1 MSDILSRWLNHEVGL
16 SETVDPGN
24 FAKDFSN
31 GYLFGEILHKYQT
44 QEDFNRFLK
53 NDTSISKLNNFSRLE
68 PSLQLLGVFF
78 DKNTARD
85 LMQEKQGVATNLLHQ
100 LHVAL
105 EWKRSTGASR
115 TVMQPAVRAKVH
127 KKEKESCSLPIHLPQ
142 LVKHNADKNLQ
153 KAAQHYAGKSQ
164 HTNYLPEVTQPIRQK
179 QPLKVHNEKRMEKS
193 GKVDLEEHKDFP
205 DNNTKL
211 LKQPSCSLRP
221 SRRKRQD
228 QLKDK
233 EARFVQSEI
242 AAFEAKQHK
251 RVTSGFGSLSS
262 SSDQLIPADSSFG
275 AIKQGSGVPGS
286 KNKPILQ
293 SNSKYIQGIRQRLK
307 ENAVAREEGQ
317 KRVDR
322 FLLEQ
327 SKAHEAQQEMQLE
340 DLLVRRMM
348 RQSQQEQ
355 RLAEQLMQIRR
366 QKEVIVENRLF
377 REQQYQQQRE
387 RDFEQALNREAI
399 LAQQAKLAREEEIK
413 KELELCNRL
422 AAERA
427 QTRHEKH
434 VATCSDILGQIVDLA
449 TQVGEY
455 RLSTGSSSLLPE
467 KKSKELKE
475 LFLRG
480 VPLYEPRNSEPDS
493 GFFSSTNPSEL
504 KKQET
509 LNNLDYNEY
518 TNMVGEWAWPT
529 DSGETKLPP
538 STNSILA
545 HVLRRLRKIAHP
557 PTVESSA
564 PSFSQFRIKACV
576 LSKFCSG
583 KTSCLAKIGEALGI
597 CVLSTDTLIDEALR
611 AFKDGEEIT
620 DKLGE
625 KGSEP
630 LHTSSALLQPDLNK
644 QEEKKE
650 CSDKLPTLPT
660 SGVAAVKEMRKGNVV
675 PNELIVDMLVE
686 AISQVPPQSGWI
698 LDGFPLHIS
707 QAHMLEK
714 ALGGSV
720 EEEGDFVS
728 NTTETG
734 ADPDLLSPLPP
745 HPPVLDLALLLDIPD
760 ERVVR
765 RAYSPTD
772 TSAAAESPHTDN
784 TVHSAQITHRV
795 AAFRDAWPELE
806 KWFGAKQNILVRLNA
821 DVEEGELYSAV
832 ESVLQEVIKKKHE
845 APVDRLVEDALL
857 GSTNALDT
865 RTSPVGSCSS
875 IKKEN
880 DPRHSANVSPSSVS
894 VEGSTGGNMVRPDS
908 AVSTPGSVIHP
919 FVNEPLP
926 PHVPENLCS
935 RWDNACQSYVNNIK
949 QIMQQLRL
957 QLTFVDRHLFN
968 IRERYSHYLGS
979 PDLKQELVSQWQ
991 KDFNSIPD
999 DMRKDEETK
1008 AELHLRMDE
1017 LRERLW
1023 DISDKHREED
1033 EQERKALMCD
1043 GWLEEQAAML
1053 INHHSMIIQVE
1064 LSRFRETLCTL
1075 RLYYWSMHRKVPL
1088 VPVSKEIYISVL
1100 QPTGAKDQEDAED
1113 PLSSGVQD
1121 QMSDSKDKK
1130 RKPQPDSKETA
1141 SKVADESPLEPM
1153 KLLQEKLL
1161 ADYEQAIQAIG
1172 DMLKTFCVSVR
1183 VSGEVQEKE
1192 TKEQETLPQKE
1203 NVTKKGS
1210 SSAKKAKKEQQPHG
1224 KQPGMIFNNISSFSF
1239 QIVLLAQPIDDPE
1252 QSQILKTT
1260 ERTHDRKIRDKIRK
1274 EHTAAL
1280 THEENSAKVRL
1291 ELVKG
1296 HGLMLV
1302 ESLQSRVQETFGNME
1317 KLFQRRY
1324 LSEMKCIDQLSEV
1337 VCHHIEAGA
1346 KLQYELVMED
1356 CDFYLN
1362 GDCQLFPDASPPPR
1376 PAPVEKPSRSTLTVA
1391 QLESLHCQLSK
1402 IAPSGLMSSSAF
1414 FIFLED
1420 LVSNSLGRNIVPEAW
1435 TDMNQTQL
1443 LEMVSLLTDEYELI
1457 DWRRFL
1463 LSAALPWPLPSLT
1476 QLLDLLQQFKEADAG
1491 DTGYLNKGQF
1501 LQTELWFCSER
1512 VQNVPEDPLEPVPYN
1527 RLASLRKFFFQLF
1540 ADPTSSPPQ
1549 LDYVSMLQYFAAD
1562 PNPRQ
1567 GFIRALSVVLG
1578 QHLQQPSQSLLVK
1591 SLPRLE
1597 ETTEFTSVK
1606 FTEDYKEEAAL
1617 FSPTSFFKDQ
1627 DVSISALLNVV
1638 CHKVT
1643 KMEGGAPLP
1652 PGCLSQEEHK
1662 QNLENVYTELGYN
1675 PDESVPFSILSKHP
1689 YTEMLI
1695 ESSTHFQL
1703 VNLWNAAGPS
1713 G

>member
-16 SETVDPGN
+16 SESVDPGN

-31 GYLFGEILHKYQT
+31 GYLFGEILHKYQM
-44 QEDFNRFLK
+44 QEDFNMFLK
-53 NDTSISKLNNFSRLE
+53 NEGPHDTPVSKLSNFSRLE

-85 LMQEKQGVATNLLHQ
+85 LMQEKPGVATNLLHQ

-105 EWKRSTGASR
+105 EWKRSTGANR
-115 TVMQPAVRAKVH
+115 TVMQPTVRAKVH
-127 KKEKESCSLPIHLPQ
+127 KKEKESRSLPIVSFVF
-142 LVKHNADKNLQ
+142 VKL
-153 KAAQHYAGKSQ
+153 Y
-164 HTNYLPEVTQPIRQK
+164 TFFFFFTFII
-179 QPLKVHNEKRMEKS
+179 
-193 GKVDLEEHKDFP
+193 F
-205 DNNTKL
+205 
-211 LKQPSCSLRP
+211 
-221 SRRKRQD
+221 
-228 QLKDK
+228 
-233 EARFVQSEI
+233 
-242 AAFEAKQHK
+242 
-251 RVTSGFGSLSS
+251 S
-262 SSDQLIPADSSFG
+262 SSDPLNPADSSFG
-275 AIKQGSGVPGS
+275 GIKPGSGVPGS

-317 KRVDR
+317 KRVDS

-387 RDFEQALNREAI
+387 RDFLQALNREAV

-427 QTRHEKH
+427 QSRHEKH

-455 RLSTGSSSLLPE
+455 RLSTGSLLPE

-480 VPLYEPRNSEPDS
+480 VSLYEPRNSEPES
-493 GFFSSTNPSEL
+493 GFFLSTNPSEL
-504 KKQET
+504 KKQEI

-518 TNMVGEWAWPT
+518 TNMVGEWAWPM

-538 STNSILA
+538 STNIILA
-545 HVLRRLRKIAHP
+545 HVLQRLRKIAHS

-583 KTSCLAKIGEALGI
+583 KTSCLAKIGEGKKKI
-597 CVLSTDTLIDEALR
+597 KNLIT
-611 AFKDGEEIT
+611 K
-620 DKLGE
+620 
-625 KGSEP
+625 
-630 LHTSSALLQPDLNK
+630 
-644 QEEKKE
+644 
-650 CSDKLPTLPT
+650 SDSFLF
-660 SGVAAVKEMRKGNVV
+660 
-675 PNELIVDMLVE
+675 
-686 AISQVPPQSGWI
+686 ISQVPPQSGWI
-698 LDGFPLHIS
+698 LDGFPLDIS

-720 EEEGDFVS
+720 EEEGDCVS
-728 NTTETG
+728 NATETG

-760 ERVVR
+760 ESVVR
-765 RAYSPTD
+765 QAYSPTGM
-772 TSAAAESPHTDN
+772 
-784 TVHSAQITHRV
+784 RLV

-806 KWFGAKQNILVRLNA
+806 KWFGAKQNILVRLDA

-832 ESVLQEVIKKKHE
+832 ESVMQEVIKKKQ
-845 APVDRLVEDALL
+845 
-857 GSTNALDT
+857 
-865 RTSPVGSCSS
+865 
-875 IKKEN
+875 
-880 DPRHSANVSPSSVS
+880 
-894 VEGSTGGNMVRPDS
+894 EGDFF
-908 AVSTPGSVIHP
+908 AV
-919 FVNEPLP
+919 FN
-926 PHVPENLCS
+926 VPENLCS
-935 RWDNACQSYVNNIK
+935 HWDNACQSYVNNIK

-957 QLTFVDRHLFN
+957 Q
-968 IRERYSHYLGS
+968 ERYSHYLGS

-991 KDFNSIPD
+991 KDFNSVPD

-1008 AELHLRMDE
+1008 AELHLRMD
-1017 LRERLW
+1017 
-1023 DISDKHREED
+1023 
-1033 EQERKALMCD
+1033 
-1043 GWLEEQAAML
+1043 
-1053 INHHSMIIQVE
+1053 
-1064 LSRFRETLCTL
+1064 
-1075 RLYYWSMHRKVPL
+1075 
-1088 VPVSKEIYISVL
+1088 
-1100 QPTGAKDQEDAED
+1100 
-1113 PLSSGVQD
+1113 
-1121 QMSDSKDKK
+1121 
-1130 RKPQPDSKETA
+1130 
-1141 SKVADESPLEPM
+1141 
-1153 KLLQEKLL
+1153 
-1161 ADYEQAIQAIG
+1161 
-1172 DMLKTFCVSVR
+1172 VR
-1183 VSGEVQEKE
+1183 V
-1192 TKEQETLPQKE
+1192 LCDILYCD
-1203 NVTKKGS
+1203 
-1210 SSAKKAKKEQQPHG
+1210 AKV
-1224 KQPGMIFNNISSFSF
+1224 INWLCCFISQYFCGYF
-1239 QIVLLAQPIDDPE
+1239 PVFVFLCFV
-1252 QSQILKTT
+1252 
-1260 ERTHDRKIRDKIRK
+1260 
-1274 EHTAAL
+1274 
-1280 THEENSAKVRL
+1280 ENSAKVRL
-1291 ELVKG
+1291 ELVKC

-1324 LSEMKCIDQLSEV
+1324 LSEMKWYDCMNLCSHMVWCGWTLCVYVLFEQVTCKCI
-1337 VCHHIEAGA
+1337 HN
-1346 KLQYELVMED
+1346 ED

-1362 GDCQLFPDASPPPR
+1362 GDCQLFPDVSPPPR
-1376 PAPVEKPSRSTLTVA
+1376 PAPAEKPNRSTLTVS

-1435 TDMNQTQL
+1435 TDLNQTQL
-1443 LEMVSLLTDEYELI
+1443 LEMVSLLSDEYELI

-1476 QLLDLLQQFKEADAG
+1476 QLLELLRHFKEADAG
-1491 DTGYLNKGQF
+1491 DTGYLNEGQF

-1512 VQNVPEDPLEPVPYN
+1512 VQGVPEDPSEPLPYN
-1527 RLASLRKFFFQLF
+1527 RLFFFQLF

-1591 SLPRLE
+1591 
-1597 ETTEFTSVK
+1597 
-1606 FTEDYKEEAAL
+1606 
-1617 FSPTSFFKDQ
+1617 
-1627 DVSISALLNVV
+1627 
-1638 CHKVT
+1638 
-1643 KMEGGAPLP
+1643 
-1652 PGCLSQEEHK
+1652 
-1662 QNLENVYTELGYN
+1662 NLENVYTELGYN

-1703 VNLWNAAGPS
+1703 VVSLCKYFCISVDPLIPNPPTQHLVTWLDCIGINLAFACFANFF
-1713 G
+1713 

>member
-16 SETVDPGN
+16 SESVDPGN

-31 GYLFGEILHKYQT
+31 GYLFGEILHKYQM
-44 QEDFNRFLK
+44 QEDFNMFLK
-53 NDTSISKLNNFSRLE
+53 NDTPVSKLSNFSRLE

-85 LMQEKQGVATNLLHQ
+85 LMQEKPGVATNLLHQ

-105 EWKRSTGASR
+105 EWKRSTGANR
-115 TVMQPAVRAKVH
+115 TVMQPTVRAKVH
-127 KKEKESCSLPIHLPQ
+127 KKEKESRSLPIV
-142 LVKHNADKNLQ
+142 VKPNADKNLQ
-153 KAAQHYAGKSQ
+153 KTGQQYAAKSQ

-179 QPLKVHNEKRMEKS
+179 QPLKVHNEKRMENN
-193 GKVDLEEHKDFP
+193 GQVDLEEHKDFP
-205 DNNTKL
+205 TNNTKL
-211 LKQPSCSLRP
+211 LKQPSCSLNP
-221 SRRKRQD
+221 SRRK
-228 QLKDK
+228 LKDK

-242 AAFEAKQHK
+242 AAFEAKRHK

-262 SSDQLIPADSSFG
+262 SSDPLNPADSSFG
-275 AIKQGSGVPGS
+275 GIKPGSGVPGS

-317 KRVDR
+317 KRVDS

-387 RDFEQALNREAI
+387 RDFLQALNREAV

-427 QTRHEKH
+427 QSRHEKH

-455 RLSTGSSSLLPE
+455 RLSTGSLLPE

-480 VPLYEPRNSEPDS
+480 VSLYEPRNSEPES
-493 GFFSSTNPSEL
+493 GFFLSTNPSEL
-504 KKQET
+504 KKQEI

-518 TNMVGEWAWPT
+518 TNMVGEWAWPM

-538 STNSILA
+538 STNIILA
-545 HVLRRLRKIAHP
+545 HVLQRLRKIAHS

-620 DKLGE
+620 DEQGE
-625 KGSEP
+625 KDSET
-630 LHTSSALLQPDLNK
+630 LHTSSASLQPELNK
-644 QEEKKE
+644 QEEEQE
-650 CSDKLPTLPT
+650 CSNKLPTLAT

-675 PNELIVDMLVE
+675 PNELIVDMLIE

-698 LDGFPLHIS
+698 LDGFPLDIS

-720 EEEGDFVS
+720 EEEGDCVS
-728 NTTETG
+728 NATETG

-760 ERVVR
+760 ESVVR
-765 RAYSPTD
+765 QAYSPTD
-772 TSAAAESPHTDN
+772 TSSAAESPHTDS
-784 TVHSAQITHRV
+784 TMHSAQITHRV

-806 KWFGAKQNILVRLNA
+806 KWFGAKQNILVRLDA

-832 ESVLQEVIKKKHE
+832 ESVMQEVIKKKQE
-845 APVDRLVEDALL
+845 APVDPVIEDALL

-865 RTSPVGSCSS
+865 SPVGSSSS
-875 IKKEN
+875 IKKEK
-880 DPRHSANVSPSSVS
+880 DLRHSANVSPSSVS

-908 AVSTPGSVIHP
+908 AVSTSGSVRHP

-926 PHVPENLCS
+926 PNVPENLCS
-935 RWDNACQSYVNNIK
+935 HWDNACQSYVNNIK

-968 IRERYSHYLGS
+968 VRERYSHYLGS

-991 KDFNSIPD
+991 KDFNSVPD

-1017 LRERLW
+1017 LQERLW
-1023 DISDKHREED
+1023 DITDKHREED
-1033 EQERKALMCD
+1033 EQERKALICD
-1043 GWLEEQAAML
+1043 RWLEEQAAML

-1064 LSRFRETLCTL
+1064 LSRFRETFCTL
-1075 RLYYWSMHRKVPL
+1075 RLYYWSMHKKVPL
-1088 VPVSKEIYISVL
+1088 VPFSKAIYISVL
-1100 QPTGAKDQEDAED
+1100 QPTGAKDKDDA
-1113 PLSSGVQD
+1113 
-1121 QMSDSKDKK
+1121 
-1130 RKPQPDSKETA
+1130 QPDSTKTA

-1172 DMLKTFCVSVR
+1172 DMLNPFCVGVR
-1183 VSGEVQEKE
+1183 VSGEVQERE
-1192 TKEQETLPQKE
+1192 TKEQETIQEK
-1203 NVTKKGS
+1203 VDATKKGS
-1210 SSAKKAKKEQQPHG
+1210 SSAKKAKKEQQPPG
-1224 KQPGMIFNNISSFSF
+1224 KQP
-1239 QIVLLAQPIDDPE
+1239 AQPIDEPE

-1260 ERTHDRKIRDKIRK
+1260 ERTYDNKIKDKIRK

-1291 ELVKG
+1291 ELVKC

-1337 VCHHIEAGA
+1337 VRHHIEAGA

-1362 GDCQLFPDASPPPR
+1362 GDCQLFPDVSPPPR
-1376 PAPVEKPSRSTLTVA
+1376 PAPAEKPNRSTLTVS

-1435 TDMNQTQL
+1435 TDLNQTQL
-1443 LEMVSLLTDEYELI
+1443 LEMVSLLSDEYELI

-1476 QLLDLLQQFKEADAG
+1476 QLLELLRHFKEADAG
-1491 DTGYLNKGQF
+1491 DTGYLNEGQF

-1512 VQNVPEDPLEPVPYN
+1512 VQGVPEDPSEPLPYN

-1591 SLPRLE
+1591 SLPSFE
-1597 ETTEFTSVK
+1597 ETTEFTAVK
-1606 FTEDYKEEAAL
+1606 FTEDYKEEEAL

-1638 CHKVT
+1638 CHKIT

-1703 VNLWNAAGPS
+1703 VNLLSAAGPS

>member
-16 SETVDPGN
+16 SESVDPGN

-31 GYLFGEILHKYQT
+31 GYLFGEILHKYQM
-44 QEDFNRFLK
+44 QEDFNMFLK
-53 NDTSISKLNNFSRLE
+53 NDTPVSKLSNFSRLE

-85 LMQEKQGVATNLLHQ
+85 LMQEKPGVATNLLHQ

-105 EWKRSTGASR
+105 EWKRSTGANR
-115 TVMQPAVRAKVH
+115 TVMQPTVRAKVH
-127 KKEKESCSLPIHLPQ
+127 KKEKESRSLPIV
-142 LVKHNADKNLQ
+142 VKPNADKNLQ
-153 KAAQHYAGKSQ
+153 KTGQQYAAKSQ

-179 QPLKVHNEKRMEKS
+179 QPLKVHNEKRMENNGQVPKNLENKS
-193 GKVDLEEHKDFP
+193 HYGDPL
-205 DNNTKL
+205 N
-211 LKQPSCSLRP
+211 
-221 SRRKRQD
+221 
-228 QLKDK
+228 
-233 EARFVQSEI
+233 
-242 AAFEAKQHK
+242 
-251 RVTSGFGSLSS
+251 
-262 SSDQLIPADSSFG
+262 PADSSFG
-275 AIKQGSGVPGS
+275 GIKPGSGVPGS

-317 KRVDR
+317 KRVDS

-387 RDFEQALNREAI
+387 RDFLQALNREAV

-427 QTRHEKH
+427 QSRHEKH

-455 RLSTGSSSLLPE
+455 RLSTGSLLPE

-480 VPLYEPRNSEPDS
+480 VSLYEPRNSEPES
-493 GFFSSTNPSEL
+493 GFFLSTNPSEL
-504 KKQET
+504 KKQEI

-518 TNMVGEWAWPT
+518 TNMVGEWAWPM

-538 STNSILA
+538 STNIILA
-545 HVLRRLRKIAHP
+545 HVLQRLRKIAHS

-583 KTSCLAKIGEALGI
+583 KTSCLAKIGEGKKKI
-597 CVLSTDTLIDEALR
+597 KNLIT
-611 AFKDGEEIT
+611 K
-620 DKLGE
+620 
-625 KGSEP
+625 SE
-630 LHTSSALLQPDLNK
+630 
-644 QEEKKE
+644 
-650 CSDKLPTLPT
+650 
-660 SGVAAVKEMRKGNVV
+660 KGNVV
-675 PNELIVDMLVE
+675 PNELIVDMLIE

-698 LDGFPLHIS
+698 LDGFPLDIS

-720 EEEGDFVS
+720 EEEGDCVS
-728 NTTETG
+728 NATETG

-760 ERVVR
+760 ERLHALCYGGNKSKVVFLPHWSFFFPNR
-765 RAYSPTD
+765 LKILLLLL
-772 TSAAAESPHTDN
+772 SPHTQ
-784 TVHSAQITHRV
+784 TAPS
-795 AAFRDAWPELE
+795 FRDAWPELE
-806 KWFGAKQNILVRLNA
+806 KWFGAKQNILVRLDA

-832 ESVLQEVIKKKHE
+832 ESVMQEVIKKKQ
-845 APVDRLVEDALL
+845 
-857 GSTNALDT
+857 
-865 RTSPVGSCSS
+865 
-875 IKKEN
+875 
-880 DPRHSANVSPSSVS
+880 
-894 VEGSTGGNMVRPDS
+894 EGDFF
-908 AVSTPGSVIHP
+908 A
-919 FVNEPLP
+919 
-926 PHVPENLCS
+926 
-935 RWDNACQSYVNNIK
+935 SYVNNIK

-968 IRERYSHYLGS
+968 VRERYSHYLGS

-991 KDFNSIPD
+991 KDFNSVPD

-1017 LRERLW
+1017 LQERLW
-1023 DISDKHREED
+1023 DITDKHREED
-1033 EQERKALMCD
+1033 EQERKALICD
-1043 GWLEEQAAML
+1043 RWLEEQAAML
-1053 INHHSMIIQVE
+1053 INHHSMITQVTCSN
-1064 LSRFRETLCTL
+1064 LWNF
-1075 RLYYWSMHRKVPL
+1075 
-1088 VPVSKEIYISVL
+1088 
-1100 QPTGAKDQEDAED
+1100 QE
-1113 PLSSGVQD
+1113 
-1121 QMSDSKDKK
+1121 
-1130 RKPQPDSKETA
+1130 R
-1141 SKVADESPLEPM
+1141 
-1153 KLLQEKLL
+1153 
-1161 ADYEQAIQAIG
+1161 
-1172 DMLKTFCVSVR
+1172 
-1183 VSGEVQEKE
+1183 E
-1192 TKEQETLPQKE
+1192 TKEQETIQEK
-1203 NVTKKGS
+1203 VDATKKGS
-1210 SSAKKAKKEQQPHG
+1210 SSAKKAKKEHQYFCGYFPV
-1224 KQPGMIFNNISSFSF
+1224 FVFLCF
-1239 QIVLLAQPIDDPE
+1239 V
-1252 QSQILKTT
+1252 
-1260 ERTHDRKIRDKIRK
+1260 
-1274 EHTAAL
+1274 
-1280 THEENSAKVRL
+1280 ENSAKVRL
-1291 ELVKG
+1291 ELVKC

-1324 LSEMKCIDQLSEV
+1324 LSEMKWYDL
-1337 VCHHIEAGA
+1337 
-1346 KLQYELVMED
+1346 KL
-1356 CDFYLN
+1356 FLN
-1362 GDCQLFPDASPPPR
+1362 SRLLRNCQLFPDVSPPPR
-1376 PAPVEKPSRSTLTVA
+1376 PAPAEKPNRSTLTVS

-1435 TDMNQTQL
+1435 TDLNQTQL
-1443 LEMVSLLTDEYELI
+1443 LEMVSLLSDEYELI

-1476 QLLDLLQQFKEADAG
+1476 QLLDFMG
-1491 DTGYLNKGQF
+1491 CSTF
-1501 LQTELWFCSER
+1501 LFIDQQTELWFCSER
-1512 VQNVPEDPLEPVPYN
+1512 VQGVPEDPSEPLPYN

-1591 SLPRLE
+1591 
-1597 ETTEFTSVK
+1597 
-1606 FTEDYKEEAAL
+1606 
-1617 FSPTSFFKDQ
+1617 
-1627 DVSISALLNVV
+1627 
-1638 CHKVT
+1638 
-1643 KMEGGAPLP
+1643 
-1652 PGCLSQEEHK
+1652 
-1662 QNLENVYTELGYN
+1662 NLENVYTELGYN

-1703 VNLWNAAGPS
+1703 VVSLCKYFCISVDPLIPNPPTQHLVTWLDCIGINLAFACFANFF
-1713 G
+1713 

>member
-16 SETVDPGN
+16 SESVDPGN

-31 GYLFGEILHKYQT
+31 GYLFGEILHKYQM
-44 QEDFNRFLK
+44 QEDFNMFLK
-53 NDTSISKLNNFSRLE
+53 NDTPVSKLSNFSRLE

-85 LMQEKQGVATNLLHQ
+85 LMQEKPGVATNLLHQ

-105 EWKRSTGASR
+105 EWKRSTGANR
-115 TVMQPAVRAKVH
+115 TVMQPTVRAKVH
-127 KKEKESCSLPIHLPQ
+127 KKEKESRSLPIVIVF
-142 LVKHNADKNLQ
+142 VKL
-153 KAAQHYAGKSQ
+153 Y
-164 HTNYLPEVTQPIRQK
+164 TFFFFFTFII
-179 QPLKVHNEKRMEKS
+179 
-193 GKVDLEEHKDFP
+193 F
-205 DNNTKL
+205 
-211 LKQPSCSLRP
+211 
-221 SRRKRQD
+221 
-228 QLKDK
+228 
-233 EARFVQSEI
+233 
-242 AAFEAKQHK
+242 
-251 RVTSGFGSLSS
+251 S
-262 SSDQLIPADSSFG
+262 SSDPLNPADSSFG
-275 AIKQGSGVPGS
+275 GIKPGSGVPGS

-317 KRVDR
+317 KRVDS

-327 SKAHEAQQEMQLE
+327 SKAHEEMQLE

-387 RDFEQALNREAI
+387 RDFLQALNREAV

-427 QTRHEKH
+427 QSRHEKH

-455 RLSTGSSSLLPE
+455 RLSTGSLLPE

-480 VPLYEPRNSEPDS
+480 VSLYEPRNSEPES
-493 GFFSSTNPSEL
+493 GFFLSTNPSEL
-504 KKQET
+504 KKQEI

-518 TNMVGEWAWPT
+518 TNMVGEWAWPM

-538 STNSILA
+538 STNIILA
-545 HVLRRLRKIAHP
+545 HVLQRLRKIAHS

-611 AFKDGEEIT
+611 AFKDGEEVNYT
-620 DKLGE
+620 V
-625 KGSEP
+625 
-630 LHTSSALLQPDLNK
+630 SSFLF
-644 QEEKKE
+644 
-650 CSDKLPTLPT
+650 
-660 SGVAAVKEMRKGNVV
+660 
-675 PNELIVDMLVE
+675 
-686 AISQVPPQSGWI
+686 ISQVPPQSGWI
-698 LDGFPLHIS
+698 LDGFPLDIS

-720 EEEGDFVS
+720 EEEGDCVS
-728 NTTETG
+728 NATETG

-760 ERVVR
+760 ESVVR
-765 RAYSPTD
+765 QAYT
-772 TSAAAESPHTDN
+772 
-784 TVHSAQITHRV
+784 
-795 AAFRDAWPELE
+795 FRDAWPELE
-806 KWFGAKQNILVRLNA
+806 KWFGAKQNILVRLDA

-832 ESVLQEVIKKKHE
+832 ESVINHAIVIPSS
-845 APVDRLVEDALL
+845 APVDPVIEDALL

-865 RTSPVGSCSS
+865 SPVGSSSS
-875 IKKEN
+875 IKKEK
-880 DPRHSANVSPSSVS
+880 D
-894 VEGSTGGNMVRPDS
+894 
-908 AVSTPGSVIHP
+908 
-919 FVNEPLP
+919 LK
-926 PHVPENLCS
+926 NLCS
-935 RWDNACQSYVNNIK
+935 HWDNACQSYVNNIK

-968 IRERYSHYLGS
+968 VRERYSHYLGS

-991 KDFNSIPD
+991 KDFNSVPD

-1017 LRERLW
+1017 LQERLW
-1023 DISDKHREED
+1023 DITDKHREED
-1033 EQERKALMCD
+1033 EQERKALICD
-1043 GWLEEQAAML
+1043 RWLEEQAAML
-1053 INHHSMIIQVE
+1053 INHHSMITQVTCSN
-1064 LSRFRETLCTL
+1064 LWNCLCFISQ
-1075 RLYYWSMHRKVPL
+1075 YFCGYF
-1088 VPVSKEIYISVL
+1088 PVFVFL
-1100 QPTGAKDQEDAED
+1100 CF
-1113 PLSSGVQD
+1113 V
-1121 QMSDSKDKK
+1121 
-1130 RKPQPDSKETA
+1130 
-1141 SKVADESPLEPM
+1141 
-1153 KLLQEKLL
+1153 
-1161 ADYEQAIQAIG
+1161 
-1172 DMLKTFCVSVR
+1172 
-1183 VSGEVQEKE
+1183 
-1192 TKEQETLPQKE
+1192 
-1203 NVTKKGS
+1203 
-1210 SSAKKAKKEQQPHG
+1210 
-1224 KQPGMIFNNISSFSF
+1224 
-1239 QIVLLAQPIDDPE
+1239 
-1252 QSQILKTT
+1252 
-1260 ERTHDRKIRDKIRK
+1260 
-1274 EHTAAL
+1274 
-1280 THEENSAKVRL
+1280 ENSAKVRL
-1291 ELVKG
+1291 ELVKC

-1324 LSEMKCIDQLSEV
+1324 LSEMNIDQLSEV
-1337 VCHHIEAGA
+1337 VRHHIEAGA
-1346 KLQYELVMED
+1346 KLQYELVMV
-1356 CDFYLN
+1356 Y
-1362 GDCQLFPDASPPPR
+1362 CQLFPDVSPPPR
-1376 PAPVEKPSRSTLTVA
+1376 PAPAEKPNRSTLTVS

-1402 IAPSGLMSSSAF
+1402 IAPSGTY
-1414 FIFLED
+1414 
-1420 LVSNSLGRNIVPEAW
+1420 LVSNK
-1435 TDMNQTQL
+1435 
-1443 LEMVSLLTDEYELI
+1443 MVSLLSDEYELI

-1476 QLLDLLQQFKEADAG
+1476 QLLELLRHFKEADAG
-1491 DTGYLNKGQF
+1491 DTGYLNEGQF

-1512 VQNVPEDPLEPVPYN
+1512 VQGVPEDPSEPLPYN

-1591 SLPRLE
+1591 
-1597 ETTEFTSVK
+1597 
-1606 FTEDYKEEAAL
+1606 
-1617 FSPTSFFKDQ
+1617 
-1627 DVSISALLNVV
+1627 
-1638 CHKVT
+1638 
-1643 KMEGGAPLP
+1643 
-1652 PGCLSQEEHK
+1652 
-1662 QNLENVYTELGYN
+1662 NVYTELGYN

-1703 VNLWNAAGPS
+1703 VVSLCKYFCISVDPLIPNPPTQHLVTWLDCIGINLAFACFANFF
-1713 G
+1713 